1 MPVTKDKIV
10 AFEYKLT
17 DPDGNQI
24 DSSEGRPPLE
34 YLHGHQ
40 GIVPGL
46 EEALAGKEEGDEL
59 TVVVPPEKAYG
70 PRNEQLLNRVPKDAF
85 DGKLDFELGLQFPVQ
100 DQDGKARLVTI
111 VHLEDDAVVLDAN
124 HPLAGIELTF
134 EIKIASIRDATE
146 EELEQAAKRAA
157 GGPSK

>member
-1 MPVTKDKIV
+1 MPITKDQIV

-17 DPDGNQI
+17 DPDGNVI

-34 YLHGHQ
+34 YLHGHK

-46 EEALAGKEEGDEL
+46 EEALEGKDEGAEL

-70 PRNEQLLNRVPKDAF
+70 PRNEQLLNRVPKEAF
-85 DGKLDFELGLQFPVQ
+85 EGKLDFQLGLQFPVQ
-100 DQDGKARLVTI
+100 DQEGNARLVTI
-111 VHLEDDAVVLDAN
+111 VHIEDDAVVLDAN

-134 EIKIASIRDATE
+134 EIKIAKIRDATE
-146 EELEQAAKRAA
+146 EELEQARQREA
-157 GGPSK
+157 GPPKA